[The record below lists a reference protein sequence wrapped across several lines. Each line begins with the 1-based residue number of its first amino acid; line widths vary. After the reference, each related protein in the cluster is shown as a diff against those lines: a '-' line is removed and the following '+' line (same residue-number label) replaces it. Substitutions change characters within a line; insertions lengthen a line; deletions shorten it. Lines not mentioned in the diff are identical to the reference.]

1 MYWSA
6 EFYADVS
13 HCIYVWHM
21 KPGGCLSVWCLHLRH
36 ATGCGSKIR
45 CHRTAIKEAFMLL
58 CCEYLESSG
67 SYCRWSCHSK
77 WVTSSMCMVIWMMM
91 VSTWVNWMESGGW
104 SLPTSWQKHLPIIAM
119 EVEGPGRVDH
129 LHKTVVGEVE
139 DRVLVP
145 EVLLLLQEME
155 CVWILETEG
164 KVSLFLCYD
173 TYVIVYSCYN
183 SLLGNKSI
191 LTDFSA

>member
-1 MYWSA
+1 
-6 EFYADVS
+6 
-13 HCIYVWHM
+13 
-21 KPGGCLSVWCLHLRH
+21 
-36 ATGCGSKIR
+36 
-45 CHRTAIKEAFMLL
+45 
-58 CCEYLESSG
+58 
-67 SYCRWSCHSK
+67 
-77 WVTSSMCMVIWMMM
+77 
-91 VSTWVNWMESGGW
+91 
-104 SLPTSWQKHLPIIAM
+104 M